1 MRALIPV
8 LDSVN
13 ALPAVRHVIRESLR
27 GDRYEVQLVDVR
39 SSLGHALK
47 GWITADPLKPAIEVL
62 DRFHVRH
69 TVRRLEARNKAGAIA
84 AAAWRD
90 GADAI
95 VVGASRCRSATRMR
109 EDAVIHELLEVA
121 PVPVLVVS
129 GKDVSRIERYGVAA
143 GLGAT
148 LGLIIFG

>member
-13 ALPAVRHVIRESLR
+13 ALPAVRHVIRESLH
-27 GDRYEVQLVDVR
+27 GERYDVQLVDVR
-39 SSLGHALK
+39 SPLGHALK
-47 GWITADPLKPAIEVL
+47 GWLTADPLKPATEVL

-69 TVRRLEARNKAGAIA
+69 TVRRLEARNRARAIA
-84 AAAWRD
+84 AAASRD

-95 VVGASRCRSATRMR
+95 VLGAARYRSATRMR
-109 EDAVIHELLEVA
+109 EDAVIQKLLEVA
-121 PVPVLVVS
+121 RVPVVVVS
-129 GKDVSRIERYGVAA
+129 GKEVSRIERYGVAA

-148 LGLIIFG
+148 LGLIFFG

>member
-13 ALPAVRHVIRESLR
+13 VLPAVRYVIRDSLR
-27 GDRYEVQLVDVR
+27 GERYEVQLLDVR
-39 SSLGHALK
+39 SSLSHALK
-47 GWITADPLKPAIEVL
+47 GWLTADPLEPAIEVL

-69 TVRRLEARNKAGAIA
+69 TMRRLGARNKARAIA
-84 AAAWRD
+84 AAARR
-90 GADAI
+90 GRADAI
-95 VVGASRCRSATRMR
+95 VLGAARYRSATRMR
-109 EDAVIHELLEVA
+109 EDAVIRKLLEIA
-121 PVPVLVVS
+121 PVPVMVVS
-129 GKDVSRIERYGVAA
+129 GKEVSRIERYGVAA